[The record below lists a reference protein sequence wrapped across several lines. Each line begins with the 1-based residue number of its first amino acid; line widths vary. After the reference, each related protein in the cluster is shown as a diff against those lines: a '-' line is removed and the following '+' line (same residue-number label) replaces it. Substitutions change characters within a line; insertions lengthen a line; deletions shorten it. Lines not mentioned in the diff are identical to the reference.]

1 MRISDWSSDVCS
13 SDLFQIYWCGTRE
26 QMTARLDRAKRAGI
40 PGLIVTLDW
49 SFSHGRD
56 WGSPDIPEQLD
67 LKTSIK
73 HSPELLTSPRYAWR
87 YGRYTIE
94 HRSLPDLHRSEEHT
108 SETPV
113 TNAHLVCRPLL
124 EKK

>member
-1 MRISDWSSDVCS
+1 MEQVMAENPKTF
-13 SDLFQIYWCGTRE
+13 FQIYWCGTRD

-56 WGSPDIPEQLD
+56 WGSPEITEQLD

-73 HSPELLTSPRYAWR
+73 HSPEPPTSPRYAWR
-87 YGRYTIE
+87 YVRYSLE
-94 HRSLPDLHRSEEHT
+94 PRSLTALPVPHMVPEGQPPPGLSEAYCPCMG
-108 SETPV
+108 TPPP
-113 TNAHLVCRPLL
+113 R
-124 EKK
+124 